1 MNTTRPVLPA
11 LIGNLICSLIAGL
24 FAGLIA
30 GLVAAI
36 AAPAALAQAFPS
48 KPITMVVGFAP
59 GGGTDTAARIIAK
72 KLADNTGQSVIVEN
86 RAGAGG
92 NIAANNVS
100 KAAPD
105 GYTILLT
112 APGSVAVAPHQN
124 SKLPY
129 DPRTDLT
136 AITMAVVFPNVL
148 VVNPSVPANNVA
160 EYVRLSIAKP
170 GSIAYGSSGIGNAGH
185 LAGELFKI
193 VTKADITHVPYKGGG
208 PAMADLLGGQV
219 ASVFASAPS
228 AVPQIK
234 AGKIRALATTG
245 ATRSSSLPDVPTVA
259 EAGFPGFEATNWY
272 AYMAPGKTPRAIVEQ
287 LNRELVRAI
296 NAPDVRTQLLNQGME
311 PQPGSVAEL
320 ARYIEREYATWGRVV
335 KEAGIQA
342 E

>member
-1 MNTTRPVLPA
+1 MHHAAIKPLILAGLRATLATLATLGTLPA
-11 LIGNLICSLIAGL
+11 
-24 FAGLIA
+24 F
-30 GLVAAI
+30 
-36 AAPAALAQAFPS
+36 AQAPFPS

-72 KLADNTGQSVIVEN
+72 KLTENTGQNVIVEN
-86 RAGAGG
+86 KSGAGG
-92 NIAANNVS
+92 NIAANHVS

-105 GYTILLT
+105 GYTIILT

-124 SKLPY
+124 SNLPY

-136 AITMAVVFPNVL
+136 PITMAVVFPNVL
-148 VVNPSVPANNVA
+148 VVHPSVPAKNVA
-160 EYVRLSIAKP
+160 EYIKLSITKP
-170 GSIAYGSSGIGNAGH
+170 GSLSYGSSGIGNAGH

-219 ASVFASAPS
+219 PSVFASAPS

-245 ATRSSSLPDVPTVA
+245 ATRSSFLPEVPTVA

-272 AYMAPGKTPRAIVEQ
+272 AYMAPGKTPRAIVEL
-287 LNRELVRAI
+287 LNRELVKVL
-296 NAPDVRTQLLNQGME
+296 NTPEVRNQLLAQGME
-311 PQPGSVAEL
+311 PLPMTVDQLGK
-320 ARYIEREYATWGRVV
+320 YIEREYATWGRVV

>member
-1 MNTTRPVLPA
+1 MHPAAIKPLLLAGLLATLATLATLGTLPA
-11 LIGNLICSLIAGL
+11 
-24 FAGLIA
+24 F
-30 GLVAAI
+30 
-36 AAPAALAQAFPS
+36 AQAPFPS

-72 KLADNTGQSVIVEN
+72 KLTENIGQNVIVEN
-86 RAGAGG
+86 KSGAGG
-92 NIAANNVS
+92 NIAANHVS

-105 GYTILLT
+105 GYTIILT

-124 SKLPY
+124 SNLPY

-136 AITMAVVFPNVL
+136 PITMAVVFPNVL
-148 VVNPSVPANNVA
+148 VVHPSVPAKNVA
-160 EYVRLSIAKP
+160 EYIKLSITKP
-170 GSIAYGSSGIGNAGH
+170 GSLSYGSSGIGNAGH

-219 ASVFASAPS
+219 PSVFASAPS

-245 ATRSSSLPDVPTVA
+245 ATRSTFLPEVPTVA

-272 AYMAPGKTPRAIVEQ
+272 AYMAPGKTPRAIVEL
-287 LNRELVRAI
+287 LNRELVKVL
-296 NAPDVRTQLLNQGME
+296 NTPEVRNQLLAQGME
-311 PQPGSVAEL
+311 PLPMTVDQLGK
-320 ARYIEREYATWGRVV
+320 YIEREYATWGRVV